1 MNVCVCEYV
10 YMWEYMYEHEDVCG
24 CEWELW
30 ERVRVCCKC
39 VWECWVGA
47 AGTGINDSVCLEVV
61 ASPPGVFL
69 VVFELQMWIS

>member
-1 MNVCVCEYV
+1 M
-10 YMWEYMYEHEDVCG
+10 
-24 CEWELW
+24 
-30 ERVRVCCKC
+30 
-39 VWECWVGA
+39 GA